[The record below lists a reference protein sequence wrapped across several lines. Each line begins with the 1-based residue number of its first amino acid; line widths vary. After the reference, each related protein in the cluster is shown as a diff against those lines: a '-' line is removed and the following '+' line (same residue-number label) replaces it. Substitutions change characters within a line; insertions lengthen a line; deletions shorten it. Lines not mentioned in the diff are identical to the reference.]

1 MYAER
6 QAVWWKI
13 AKMKQTDRKI
23 CHVLELKEIN
33 VVKMTILTKA
43 IWRFNSSL
51 SNNQWLFFNE
61 LGLIILQFIWGEKR
75 PRRSKAVV
83 ERNVELEESTFLTS
97 DYTTKTLWYRHK
109 NRNIEQW
116 NKTQSWEINP
126 HSYRHLFFDKGGK
139 NVQWRKDRKESLFS
153 KWCWETEQ
161 LHVKEWN

>member
-1 MYAER
+1 MPCSWIER
-6 QAVWWKI
+6 NQCCENDYTNESNLKI
-13 AKMKQTDRKI
+13 QFIPIKQP
-23 CHVLELKEIN
+23 
-33 VVKMTILTKA
+33 MT
-43 IWRFNSSL
+43 
-51 SNNQWLFFNE
+51 FFKE

-126 HSYRHLFFDKGGK
+126 HSYLHLFFDKGGK
-139 NVQWRKDRKESLFS
+139 NVQWRKDREESLFS
-153 KWCWETEQ
+153 KWCWETGQ
-161 LHVKEWN
+161 PHVKEWNWNTSSHYTQK